1 MALHKKKHQSMT
13 QKELEARSHARYAS
27 GSRHAHNTERG
38 ASAASA
44 SHAKTESSNNGGAPE
59 PTSEE
64 LGRQH
69 ALGYYAAKRKKAFKK
84 RILRTLGFS
93 LLGLVCTC
101 GVALAVALVYLNS
114 INHQI
119 TGKVTKDL
127 LSVLSDTKDN
137 EPFYTLL
144 LGIDKDED
152 RAESKEYGPS
162 DGAYRSDTI
171 MLTRIDPKNRKITLI
186 SIPRDTYVDMGK
198 HGKQKINAAYSVG
211 GAAYATQVISKF
223 AGVKISH
230 YAEVDMDGFAK
241 VVDTIGGVDVDLPVP
256 VRDPDYTEIDLPA
269 GKQHIDGYTA
279 AQLGRARHAYDKYGD
294 GDTYRAANQR
304 MLIGSILKSVLS
316 SGPTGITSSISTMA
330 NYVTTDMNV
339 TEIIGLATKFAGMDV
354 STDIYSGQ
362 CPTTSKYI
370 NRTWYEICDTKKWQ
384 KMVTR
389 IEEGLPPYDSEAQN
403 TGAGIAGA
411 VGVSSDDSRDKGADP
426 TNSKTN
432 EAYEGTVAVLNAT
445 GKQGVARK
453 RADELVAK
461 GFSANPG
468 NARKVV
474 KSTVIYYTKGSEDK
488 AKGAAKVLGVTTK
501 LQENTGQF
509 DSGTDVVVLL
519 GKDQL

>member
-27 GSRHAHNTERG
+27 GSRHALGKRSI
-38 ASAASA
+38 AS
-44 SHAKTESSNNGGAPE
+44 TESQAGANRAHANNTKDP
-59 PTSEE
+59 SSHE
-64 LGRQH
+64 LGRQN
-69 ALGYYAAKRKKAFKK
+69 AVSYYALKRKRALKR

-93 LLGLVCTC
+93 LLGLFCTA
-101 GVALAVALVYLNS
+101 GVAFALAFAYLNS

-119 TGKVTKDL
+119 NSKVTKDL

-137 EPFYTLL
+137 EPFYALL

-223 AGVKISH
+223 AGVKIAH

-256 VRDPDYTEIDLPA
+256 VRDPDYTEINLPA

-304 MLIGSILKSVLS
+304 MLIGCILKSVLS
-316 SGPTGITSSISTMA
+316 SGPAGITNSISTMA
-330 NYVTTDMNV
+330 QYVTTDMNV

-370 NRTWYEICDTKKWQ
+370 NRTWFEICDTKKWQ
-384 KMVTR
+384 AMVAR
-389 IEEGLPPYDSEAQN
+389 IEEGLPPYEGEAQN
-403 TGAGIAGA
+403 TGSGIAGA
-411 VGVSSDDSRDKGADP
+411 VGVSSSDSRDKGADP
-426 TNSKTN
+426 SNSEDSAT
-432 EAYEGTVAVLNAT
+432 YEGTVAVLNAT
-445 GKQGVARK
+445 GKAGIAQK
-453 RADELVAK
+453 RADELANK

-468 NARKVV
+468 NARRVV
-474 KSTVIYYTKGSEDK
+474 KSTVIYYSKGSEDK
-488 AKGAAKVLGVTTK
+488 AKGVAKVLGVAGK
-501 LQENTGQF
+501 LQENTGQY